1 MTARVAY
8 IPRTFTKG
16 DGMSSFL
23 TYLAL
28 ALMIAVALVLVAGLR
43 NMLVGGPGNRS
54 QKLMRLR
61 VMLQALAVLVIV
73 LFLLFAR

>member
-1 MTARVAY
+1 
-8 IPRTFTKG
+8 
-16 DGMSSFL
+16 MSSFL

>member
-1 MTARVAY
+1 MAY
-8 IPRTFTKG
+8 IPPTPTQG